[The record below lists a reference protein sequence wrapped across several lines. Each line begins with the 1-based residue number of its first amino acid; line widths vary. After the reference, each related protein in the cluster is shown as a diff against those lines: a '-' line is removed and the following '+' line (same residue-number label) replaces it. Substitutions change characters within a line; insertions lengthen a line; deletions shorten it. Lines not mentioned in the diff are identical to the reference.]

1 VDIRIKPGQPLAYLR
16 RAPMWLVL
24 LAAAPPSRGPDEMI
38 PRAGSSSMR
47 NGSAFALN
55 VTQTAYIREWRA
67 TADEDGHYCFAGA
80 L

>member
-1 VDIRIKPGQPLAYLR
+1 
-16 RAPMWLVL
+16 
-24 LAAAPPSRGPDEMI
+24 
-38 PRAGSSSMR
+38 MR